1 MIENKKPLWLKR
13 FAKTLLATPKYQ
25 AAIPRI
31 CFLDPV
37 NKKQQ
42 LYRDDIINNLQLK
55 KPQDPALAQ
64 YYHQLLAQL
73 KAKTPDIPAEA
84 QIQYHLIDLAKHFK
98 SLKYHYLE
106 NELYHICHARTQMQP
121 TKLVTDNRF
130 LALINAGYHVVLMD
144 ATNDFANNYYPTY
157 NLAANDHKNS
167 YCYFL
172 EDIPWQSKTNY
183 FKYVVQCLAF
193 INDDGSYFLALPC
206 YTPFLAFK
214 FNRKALKEQQAQI
227 ASLPMIKTTIK
238 IINKL
243 LKPMKLF
250 RDHEVT
256 ALRLYPNNDH
266 DIWPVNSYD
275 YGIYGQEIPHLLT
288 KRDYLDGH
296 GQVKYAYESVIDAFL
311 SLIYYE
317 NEDLMF
323 DYLNEQVTLVFKQ
336 NGHYLMRTS
345 SKIPFWQKKFNHDFS
360 CLTDTLKYYD
370 QQSIICDHTDLFRQN
385 TVEVTNLIY
394 QLKLVKMPLITMQM
408 TTPQTTSEEIILPQ
422 TGQLKPLIKQHKLNQ
437 LNLSLQ
443 EGTSHQYY
451 CLNNQ
456 LITLNGSNKIE
467 SEHKVLL

>member
-1 MIENKKPLWLKR
+1 MTENKKPLWLKR

-106 NELYHICHARTQMQP
+106 NELYHICHAKAQAQP

-144 ATNDFANNYYPTY
+144 ATSDFADNYYPTY
-157 NLAANDHKNS
+157 NLAANDHKHS

-214 FNRKALKEQQAQI
+214 FNRKSLKEQQAQI

-238 IINKL
+238 MINKL

-256 ALRLYPNNDH
+256 ALRLYPNNDP

-296 GQVKYAYESVIDAFL
+296 GQVKYTYESVIDAFL

-323 DYLNEQVTLVFKQ
+323 DYLNDQVTLIFKP
-336 NGHYLMRTS
+336 NGHYLMQTS
-345 SKIPFWQKKFNHDFS
+345 SKIPFWQKKFNHDFNQ
-360 CLTDTLKYYD
+360 LKDTLKYYD

-408 TTPQTTSEEIILPQ
+408 TKPQTTSAEIILPQ

-467 SEHKVLL
+467 SEHKILL